1 MQYIIIYQYIKS
13 YIYIY
18 MIYIYNIIYIH
29 TQHDTTSEDLWSINQ
44 TLEVSKMPGFRD
56 QVGIAKITGAAFV
69 DGQKVLEVKEFTC
82 SLVLWN
88 PPGETPW
95 I

>member
-18 MIYIYNIIYIH
+18 

-69 DGQKVLEVKEFTC
+69 DGQKVLQVKEFTC
-82 SLVLWN
+82 SLMLWN
-88 PPGETPW
+88 PPGKAPW